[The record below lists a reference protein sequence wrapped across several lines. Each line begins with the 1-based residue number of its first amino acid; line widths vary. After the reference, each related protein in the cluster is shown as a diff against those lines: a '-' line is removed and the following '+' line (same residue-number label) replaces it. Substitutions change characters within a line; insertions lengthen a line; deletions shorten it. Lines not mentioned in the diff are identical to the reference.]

1 MQAVSVAS
9 QTSLAGGGKGGGG
22 EGGGG
27 DGAKPGGKGGGD
39 GLGGG
44 GLGGG
49 AGGGGTICGVQ
60 TSPPLSC
67 IHVQPSLQ
75 SLTAFGAV

>member
-9 QTSLAGGGKGGGG
+9 QTSSAGGGKGGGI
-22 EGGGG
+22 EGGDVG
-27 DGAKPGGKGGGD
+27 
-39 GLGGG
+39 
-44 GLGGG
+44 GGG

-75 SLTAFGAV
+75 SFLALGTL

>member
-9 QTSLAGGGKGGGG
+9 QTSLADGDGGGG
-22 EGGGG
+22 EGGG
-27 DGAKPGGKGGGD
+27 AD

-49 AGGGGTICGVQ
+49 GNGGGTICGVQ
-60 TSPPLSC
+60 TAPPLSC

-75 SLTAFGAV
+75 RFTAFVAV

>member
-9 QTSLAGGGKGGGG
+9 QTSLACGGKGGGG

-44 GLGGG
+44 G

-60 TSPPLSC
+60 TSPPLSS
-67 IHVQPSLQ
+67 IHVQPSSQ
-75 SLTAFGAV
+75 RAIWLTLL

>member
-9 QTSLAGGGKGGGG
+9 QTSSAGGEKGGAGG

-27 DGAKPGGKGGGD
+27 EGAK
-39 GLGGG
+39 LGAS
-44 GLGGG
+44 GGG

-60 TSPPLSC
+60 TSPPLSS

-75 SLTAFGAV
+75 SFLALGTL

>member
-9 QTSLAGGGKGGGG
+9 QTSLACGGKGGG

-27 DGAKPGGKGGGD
+27 EGAKPGGK
-39 GLGGG
+39 
-44 GLGGG
+44 GGG

-60 TSPPLSC
+60 TSPPLSS
-67 IHVQPSLQ
+67 ILVQPSLQ
-75 SLTAFGAV
+75 SLTALGTL

>member
-9 QTSLAGGGKGGGG
+9 QTSLACGGKGGGG

-27 DGAKPGGKGGGD
+27 DGAKPCGKGGGD

-44 GLGGG
+44 G
-49 AGGGGTICGVQ
+49 AGGGVQ
-60 TSPPLSC
+60 SSPPLSC

>member
-1 MQAVSVAS
+1 MRAVSVAS
-9 QTSLAGGGKGGGG
+9 QTSLACGGKGGGG

-27 DGAKPGGKGGGD
+27 DGAKPCGKGGGD

-44 GLGGG
+44 G
-49 AGGGGTICGVQ
+49 AGGGVQ
-60 TSPPLSC
+60 SSPPLSC

-75 SLTAFGAV
+75 SLTAFGTL

>member
-1 MQAVSVAS
+1 MQAVSVAA
-9 QTSLAGGGKGGGG
+9 QTSSVGGGKG
-22 EGGGG
+22 
-27 DGAKPGGKGGGD
+27 GAKPGGKGGD
-39 GLGGG
+39 
-44 GLGGG
+44 GGG

>member
-9 QTSLAGGGKGGGG
+9 QTSLAGGGAGGGG
-22 EGGGG
+22 N
-27 DGAKPGGKGGGD
+27 

-44 GLGGG
+44 GGE
-49 AGGGGTICGVQ
+49 GGGGTICGVQ
-60 TSPPLSC
+60 TAPPFVC

-75 SLTAFGAV
+75 WFTVVVVV

>member
-27 DGAKPGGKGGGD
+27 DGAKPGG
-39 GLGGG
+39 
-44 GLGGG
+44 
-49 AGGGGTICGVQ
+49 GTICGVQ

-75 SLTAFGAV
+75 SLTAFVAV

>member
-9 QTSLAGGGKGGGG
+9 QTSLAGGDGGGGG

-27 DGAKPGGKGGGD
+27 DGARPGGKGGGD

-60 TSPPLSC
+60 TSPPLSS
-67 IHVQPSLQ
+67 IHVQPSSQ
-75 SLTAFGAV
+75 RAIWLTLL

>member
-9 QTSLAGGGKGGGG
+9 QTSLACGGKGGGG

-27 DGAKPGGKGGGD
+27 DGAKPCGKGGGD

-44 GLGGG
+44 G
-49 AGGGGTICGVQ
+49 AGGGVQ
-60 TSPPLSC
+60 SSPPLSC

-75 SLTAFGAV
+75 SLTAFAAV

>member
-9 QTSLAGGGKGGGG
+9 QTSLA
-22 EGGGG
+22 GG

-44 GLGGG
+44 G
-49 AGGGGTICGVQ
+49 AGGEGGLHGVLVH
-60 TSPPLSC
+60 TL
-67 IHVQPSLQ
+67 
-75 SLTAFGAV
+75 

>member
-1 MQAVSVAS
+1 MIDQDVVLYVAES
-9 QTSLAGGGKGGGG
+9 HASGEGGGG

-27 DGAKPGGKGGGD
+27 EGAKPGGK
-39 GLGGG
+39 
-44 GLGGG
+44 GGG

-75 SLTAFGAV
+75 RLAAFVAV

>member
-27 DGAKPGGKGGGD
+27 DGAI
-39 GLGGG
+39 
-44 GLGGG
+44 
-49 AGGGGTICGVQ
+49 ICGVQ

-75 SLTAFGAV
+75 SLTAFETL

>member
-9 QTSLAGGGKGGGG
+9 QTSLACGGKGGGG

-27 DGAKPGGKGGGD
+27 DGAKPCGKGGGD

-44 GLGGG
+44 G
-49 AGGGGTICGVQ
+49 AGGGVQ
-60 TSPPLSC
+60 SSPPLSC

-75 SLTAFGAV
+75 SLTAFVAV

>member
-9 QTSLAGGGKGGGG
+9 QTSLAGGGKGGG

-27 DGAKPGGKGGGD
+27 LGDKGGGKGGCDRTGGD
-39 GLGGG
+39 GDG
-44 GLGGG
+44 GGG
-49 AGGGGTICGVQ
+49 AGGGGGEGGVQ

-75 SLTAFGAV
+75 RFTAFVAV

>member
-9 QTSLAGGGKGGGG
+9 QTSLACGGKGGG

-27 DGAKPGGKGGGD
+27 EGAKPGASV
-39 GLGGG
+39 
-44 GLGGG
+44 GG

-75 SLTAFGAV
+75 SFTAFLTV

>member
-22 EGGGG
+22 E
-27 DGAKPGGKGGGD
+27 
-39 GLGGG
+39 
-44 GLGGG
+44 
-49 AGGGGTICGVQ
+49 GGGGTICGVQ

-75 SLTAFGAV
+75 SLTAFAAV

>member
-1 MQAVSVAS
+1 MLPA
-9 QTSLAGGGKGGGG
+9 AGTC
-22 EGGGG
+22 
-27 DGAKPGGKGGGD
+27 APHY
-39 GLGGG
+39 
-44 GLGGG
+44 GGG

-75 SLTAFGAV
+75 SLTAFAAV